1 MLTMRT
7 PLLRAIATGLLGLAA
22 TAALTVLA
30 PHPAVA
36 APGAVPSAPDVL
48 ELRSLVSTL
57 PSLGNGLVGAYD
69 ASQHRYVMAS
79 SALVAV
85 LSNSSASPA
94 ALALYDRASM
104 APLLANA
111 VPRLQLVD
119 GSTVLVGA
127 EATPQ
132 ESGGSVAAVD
142 DPVMGAGG
150 LITARY
156 YLPYRSLTV
165 DLNLSLFSD
174 QQYAVYRLVVTDD
187 FGLLTS
193 LDFDFFDPSTADFQL
208 GGSVAYITDYGRPR
222 TGTIDRTNPEASEQV
237 DEGKPVYLW
246 STTTNR
252 QVVIAVLDD
261 SGAQSTFAG
270 QSLAAINGV
279 SATVS
284 VRGLSGQG
292 SVTSP
297 RLFLGFPTEANAS
310 DALASY
316 RRVFGAL
323 HPSVPAPPWFR
334 FEWNSWYTYGMNVNE
349 LDFRKQ
355 IYAVQQQLG
364 DLGGWL
370 MQLDAGWYVSEGR
383 NNADWTNADPDKFP
397 SGIEAL
403 ADYAHENGQYL
414 SLYFTAPY
422 VDNRQVAGNW
432 RGMAGLIQ
440 AHPEFLIHT
449 DDDALGSGY
458 VIDAKHPSFQAYL
471 KQLMTQFFGRYG
483 VDGVAIDGL
492 GGVSLGL
499 DAVDS
504 VIGKNATGQTMELY
518 RQIATNV
525 RAQRPDAYILG
536 GWHFPLFANPYAN
549 AFWYSDESPQFSNPY
564 PFGGV
569 VEHTDYAVLQQA
581 MWGQQSHMG
590 YLIGN
595 GTLGT
600 VDRWWLEAAIALGAE
615 VGLGW
620 DMTKMDLGSLN
631 ALRQRLTQ
639 YHPHQGENFVIGQYP
654 ATAFGSHW
662 EGTTYVGLLNRE
674 AAPED
679 VTLNLADAGL
689 DPTAKYTL
697 LDTTTGS
704 YRVVT
709 GSTTVTLPHESFRL
723 LLLRKDAGV
732 MWTNSSVKQQTAPQR
747 LTVQV
752 GGPAELRGFV
762 EIYAPGLTSLR
773 FDGRP
778 LSLESGDDSPVS
790 YNTATGILAAAYSHS
805 TPHTLELAW

>member
-1 MLTMRT
+1 MRT
-7 PLLRAIATGLLGLAA
+7 HVLRTIATGLLGLAA
-22 TAALTVLA
+22 TLALTVLA
-30 PHPAVA
+30 PRPAVA
-36 APGAVPSAPDVL
+36 APDPLPGALDVA
-48 ELRSLVSTL
+48 ELRTLITAL
-57 PSLGNGLVGAYD
+57 PSLGNGLSGAYD
-69 ASQHRYVMAS
+69 ASQQRYVLAS
-79 SALVAV
+79 PALVAV
-85 LSNSSASPA
+85 LSNTSASPA
-94 ALALYDRASM
+94 ALSLYDRASM
-104 APLLANA
+104 APLLVNA
-111 VPRLQLVD
+111 APRLQLVD
-119 GSTVLVGA
+119 GSTVLVSA
-127 EATPQ
+127 ESTPQ
-132 ESGGSVAAVD
+132 ESGGTVSEVD
-142 DPVMGAGG
+142 DAVMGAGD

-165 DLNLSLFSD
+165 DLNVSLFSD
-174 QQYAVYRLVVTDD
+174 QQYAIYRVVVTDD

-193 LDFDFFDPSTADFQL
+193 LDFDFFDPSTANFQL
-208 GGSVAYITDYGRPR
+208 GDSVAYITDYGRPR
-222 TGTIDRTNPEASEQV
+222 TGTIDRTNPIGSEQV

-252 QVVIAVLDD
+252 QVVMAVLDD
-261 SGAQSTFAG
+261 PGAPSAFAG
-270 QSLAAINGV
+270 RSLASTNGV

-297 RLFLGFPTEANAS
+297 RLFLGFPTETNAG

-323 HPSVPAPPWFR
+323 HPSVPAPSWFR

-349 LDFRKQ
+349 QDFRKQ
-355 IYAVQQQLG
+355 IYAVQKQLG
-364 DLGGWL
+364 DMGGWL

-383 NNADWTNADPDKFP
+383 DSADWANVDPDKFP

-403 ADYAHENGQYL
+403 ADYAHENAQYL

-422 VDNRQVAGNW
+422 VDNRQAAGNW
-432 RGMAGLIQ
+432 RGLAGLIQ
-440 AHPEFLIHT
+440 AHPEFMICT

-483 VDGVAIDGL
+483 VDGLAIDGL

-499 DAVDS
+499 DAVNG
-504 VIGKNATGQTMELY
+504 VIGKSATKQTMDLY
-518 RQIATNV
+518 RQIATAV
-525 RAQRPDAYILG
+525 RAQKPDAYILG
-536 GWHFPLFANPYAN
+536 GWHFPLFANSYAN

-595 GTLGT
+595 GALST

-620 DMTKMDLGSLN
+620 DMTKMDLGSLS
-631 ALRQRLTQ
+631 ALRQRLAQ

-674 AAPED
+674 AASQD

-689 DPTAKYTL
+689 DPTTNYTL

-704 YRVVT
+704 YCAVT
-709 GSTTVTLPHESFRL
+709 GSTTVTLPGQSFRL
-723 LLLRKDAGV
+723 LLLRKDPGV
-732 MWTNSSVKQQTAPQR
+732 MWTNSSVKQQTANRR
-747 LTVQV
+747 LTVRV

-773 FDGRP
+773 FDGRR
-778 LSLESGDDSPVS
+778 LEVEGDDTGVS
-790 YNTATGILAAAYSHS
+790 YDATTGILLVAYPHQML
-805 TPHTLELAW
+805 HTLEVDW